1 MITSMLPVHP
11 LAKAPLPN
19 HDYVHDTSASTCQN
33 AFAQPRILCVWA
45 CRLGNCVFLE
55 VLHTFSMRI
64 TMITS
69 MLPVHPLAK
78 APLPNHDYVHATSAS
93 TCQNAFAQ
101 LRILCVWACR
111 LGKCAFIE
119 VLHTFSMHITMITSM
134 LPVHPLARAPL
145 PNHDYVHATSAS
157 TCQSTIAQP

>member
-55 VLHTFSMRI
+55 VLHTFSMQI
-64 TMITS
+64 
-69 MLPVHPLAK
+69 
-78 APLPNHDYVHATSAS
+78 
-93 TCQNAFAQ
+93 
-101 LRILCVWACR
+101 
-111 LGKCAFIE
+111 
-119 VLHTFSMHITMITSM
+119 FSLKSLLNMRSLKTQFW
-134 LPVHPLARAPL
+134 PR
-145 PNHDYVHATSAS
+145 
-157 TCQSTIAQP
+157 